1 MVASQ
6 IPLIPMNYFK
16 HPTAIIDEPAIVG
29 EGTQVW
35 LFAHICAYA
44 QIGSN
49 CILGQN
55 VFIDKHVR
63 IGNRV
68 KIQNNVSVY
77 EGVTCED
84 EVFLGPSV
92 VFTNILNPRSVIS
105 RKHAFVPTLIK
116 KGATIGANATII
128 CGNEIGEYA
137 MIGAGTVVTKPVVAY
152 ALITGNPGS
161 QKGWVSEYG
170 HTLMFDEKNKAV
182 CPESGQQYLLS
193 IEGLKKITP

>member
-1 MVASQ
+1 
-6 IPLIPMNYFK
+6 MNFFK
-16 HPTAIIDEPAIVG
+16 HPTAIIDEPATVG

-35 LFAHICAYA
+35 LFTHICAFA
-44 QIGSN
+44 QIGSD

-92 VFTNILNPRSVIS
+92 VFTNILNPRSAIS
-105 RKHAFVPTLIK
+105 RKHAFIPTLIK
-116 KGATIGANATII
+116 KGASIGANATIV

-137 MIGAGTVVTKPVVAY
+137 MIGAGTVVTKPVAAY
-152 ALITGNPGS
+152 ALVSGNPGS

-170 HTLMFDEKNKAV
+170 HTLEFNEKNQAV
-182 CPESGQQYLLS
+182 CPESGQQYMLTA
-193 IEGLKKITP
+193 EGVKKLH